1 MGMSM
6 KESGKTIKEMG
17 KGSLHL
23 PMGISM
29 SVSLNKTRNTEKEC
43 LLGKMEALM
52 MDNG

>member
-1 MGMSM
+1 MSVYVGNHLYS
-6 KESGKTIKEMG
+6 KEQV

-29 SVSLNKTRNTEKEC
+29 SVSLNKTKHEKGG